1 MTVTRGARYG
11 VRAACVAGAAAVA
24 SLFFSVAA
32 AQQLIIK
39 GARVHTAASAGT
51 LENADV
57 RIVDGRIAEV
67 GAGLTAPAGAGVVE
81 AKGRALT
88 PGLFGGL
95 TQIGIEEVSLEP
107 STVDAG
113 LELTAPAWQHNWRPE
128 FDVTRAFN
136 PRSSLVPVNV
146 VEGVTWAM
154 VAPSAE
160 HSVIAGQGAAVS
172 LDGRFDAV
180 LDDSRTLF
188 VDWTGA
194 DDAAGGS
201 RAAQFMLF
209 DQAIREARKPGT
221 AGEGA
226 LLLPEGR
233 EVLKAYLGG
242 GRVLF
247 RVERAADIL
256 AVVRYASEHGMKP
269 VIAGGNEAWVVA
281 DELAAADVP
290 VILNP
295 LDNLPDDFD
304 KLGARLDNAAR
315 LHEAG
320 VRIAFTYNESHLA
333 RKNRQLAGNAVAHGL
348 PWQAG
353 LAAITTN
360 PAQIFGQGARRGRI
374 EKGMIADLVLWSG
387 DPLEVTT
394 VAEQVWLAGQAVTLR
409 SRQTEL
415 RDRYLERLKS
425 NSGK

>member
-1 MTVTRGARYG
+1 MTATRRSRYG
-11 VRAACVAGAAAVA
+11 ERAAR
-24 SLFFSVAA
+24 VAA
-32 AQQLIIK
+32 AAAIASLIPPVAMAQQVFIK
-39 GARVHTAASAGT
+39 GARVHTVAPSGT
-51 LENADV
+51 LETADV
-57 RIVDGRIAEV
+57 RVEDGRIAEV
-67 GAGLTAPAGAGVVE
+67 GAGLAAPAGAEVVE
-81 AKGRALT
+81 ANGRALT

-107 STVDAG
+107 STVDAV

-136 PRSSLVPVNV
+136 PRSSLVTVNL
-146 VEGVTWAM
+146 VEGVTWAV

-160 HSVIAGQGAAVS
+160 RSVIAGQGAAVT

-180 LDDSRTLF
+180 LDNSRTLF

-209 DQAIREARKPGT
+209 DQAVREARKPGT

-233 EVLKAYLGG
+233 DVLKAYLAG

-247 RVERAADIL
+247 HVERAADIL
-256 AVVRYASEHGMKP
+256 AVVRYAREHGMKP
-269 VIAGGNEAWVVA
+269 VIAGGNEAWLVA
-281 DELAAADVP
+281 DELAAGDVP

-360 PAQIFGQGARRGRI
+360 PAQIFGQGELRGRI

-394 VAEQVWLAGQAVTLR
+394 VAERVWLAGRPLALR

-425 NSGK
+425 KSGT